1 MATLFSM
8 SMTVSYHDWQ
18 QQFSIRAAVPSSTV
32 ISKLREQDDYD
43 SDAEVMAMLANNA
56 LRRLDPE
63 KKYRLRTYTDGTCR
77 AFVTD
82 RYAPIDN
89 RWYLNS

>member
-1 MATLFSM
+1 M
-8 SMTVSYHDWQ
+8 S
-18 QQFSIRAAVPSSTV
+18 
-32 ISKLREQDDYD
+32 
-43 SDAEVMAMLANNA
+43 MLANNA

-89 RWYLNS
+89 RWYLEQLKQNLPEGRLSHWRGDEDTIYGNILLDTIIDYGQSDDPIWWNDVYR